1 MFPGI
6 NPRMMKQAMK
16 KMGIKEEALEV
27 SKVVMKLS
35 DGSELVFDSPQV
47 SKVDMMGQETYQV
60 VGEPEVR
67 EAGSER
73 DSERSDDGSDSTEA
87 DGSES
92 SDSSAEEDTTPEIN
106 DEDIETVAQ
115 QTGCSKEKAKEVL
128 EECKGDLAEA
138 ILKIKNE

>member
-27 SKVVMKLS
+27 SKVIMKLG
-35 DGSELVFDSPQV
+35 DGKELVFENPQV

-60 VGEPEVR
+60 VGEPEER
-67 EAGSER
+67 EAGEESNE
-73 DSERSDDGSDSTEA
+73 TE
-87 DGSES
+87 
-92 SDSSAEEDTTPEIN
+92 SAEEGSEDTTPEIN
-106 DEDIETVAQ
+106 DDDINTVVD

-128 EECKGDLAEA
+128 EETKGDLAEA
-138 ILKIKNE
+138 IIKLKAE

>member
-27 SKVVMKLS
+27 SKVIMKLG
-35 DGSELVFDSPQV
+35 DGKELVFENPQV
-47 SKVDMMGQETYQV
+47 SKVYMMGQETYQV
-60 VGEPEVR
+60 VGEPEER
-67 EAGSER
+67 ESGE
-73 DSERSDDGSDSTEA
+73 DEA
-87 DGSES
+87 DNSES

-106 DEDIETVAQ
+106 DDDISTVVE
-115 QTGCSKEKAKEVL
+115 QTGCSKEKAREVL

-138 ILKIKNE
+138 IIKLKSE

>member
-27 SKVVMKLS
+27 SKVIMKLG
-35 DGSELVFDSPQV
+35 DGKELVFENPQV

-60 VGEPEVR
+60 VGEPEER
-67 EAGSER
+67 EAGE
-73 DSERSDDGSDSTEA
+73 DEA
-87 DGSES
+87 SNAKDSES
-92 SDSSAEEDTTPEIN
+92 SDSDAEEDTTPEIN
-106 DEDIETVAQ
+106 DEDINTVVE
-115 QTGCSKEKAKEVL
+115 QTGCTKEKAREIL

-138 ILKIKNE
+138 IIKLKAE